1 MIGMHKICVALNK
14 EKDTTSFSSQ
24 VPIRTMNT
32 TAGFLLIGM
41 LKIYVALNKEKGS
54 ASFRHPVTIRTI
66 RTMVGLPPI
75 PFKISVRKCNY
86 HSRTPPVEACVPIC
100 AILSKKS
107 EKYPHQGIWGL
118 NRRFQRKCFSNRDIP
133 PPCTKFALH

>member
-1 MIGMHKICVALNK
+1 MHHSNQRKNV
-14 EKDTTSFSSQ
+14 TSLRRRVTMKTMRS
-24 VPIRTMNT
+24 MNT

-118 NRRFQRKCFSNRDIP
+118 NRRFQQKCFSNRDIP
-133 PPCTKFALH
+133 PPCTKFASH